1 MNTTARPQRTEGQKF
16 YRELASFCDLNPP
29 ITIADL
35 CREAKDSKG
44 KPTARSVVTRW
55 KDGDV
60 SPTLELA
67 NRFRRAMKT
76 LSRTSV

>member
-1 MNTTARPQRTEGQKF
+1 MSASARPRTEGEKF
-16 YRELASFCDLNPP
+16 YRELAAFCDLNPP

-35 CREAKDSKG
+35 CREAKDG
-44 KPTARSVVTRW
+44 NGRPTARSVVTRW

-67 NRFRRAMKT
+67 NRFRRAMKALT
-76 LSRTSV
+76 KDAV